1 MTRTPMGKRERHKA
15 ILEVVREGAIA
26 NQEALRARLR
36 KRGIQVAQAT
46 LSRDIR
52 ELGLVKGADSNGRP
66 HYQVPGEDAPHP
78 AALQRLLPDL
88 FVSADGT
95 KNLLL
100 LRTLVGGAQ
109 PIGAALDGE
118 QWPEVLG
125 TVAGDDTLLVIL
137 RDARHLAAVRE
148 RIERLAGGARA

>member
-1 MTRTPMGKRERHKA
+1 MPRMPTGKRERHKA
-15 ILEVVREGAIA
+15 IVEVVRAEPIP
-26 NQEALRARLR
+26 NQESLRARLR

-66 HYQVPGEDAPHP
+66 HYQVPGEDSPHA

-88 FVSADGT
+88 FLSADGT
-95 KNLLL
+95 QNLLL
-100 LRTLVGGAQ
+100 LRTMIGGAQ
-109 PIGAALDGE
+109 PIAAALDGE

-125 TVAGDDTLLVIL
+125 TVAGDDTVLVIL
-137 RDARHLAAVRE
+137 RDARHLKSVRD
-148 RIERLAGGARA
+148 RIDRLAGARR

>member
-1 MTRTPMGKRERHKA
+1 MTRSTMGKRERHKA
-15 ILEVVREGAIA
+15 ILEVVREEPVP
-26 NQEALRARLR
+26 NQEALRTRLR

-66 HYQVPGEDAPHP
+66 HYHAPGEDTPHP

-100 LRTLVGGAQ
+100 LRTLIGGAQ

-125 TVAGDDTLLVIL
+125 TIAGDDTVLVIL
-137 RDARHLAAVRE
+137 REARHLGSVRE
-148 RIERLAGGARA
+148 RIERLAGALP

>member
-1 MTRTPMGKRERHKA
+1 MGKRERHKA
-15 ILEVVREGAIA
+15 ILEVVRQEAIP

-36 KRGIQVAQAT
+36 KRGINVAQAT

-52 ELGLVKGADSNGRP
+52 ELGLVKGAGANGRP
-66 HYQVPGEDAPHP
+66 HYHAPDDEGPHA
-78 AALQRLLPDL
+78 AALKRLLPDL

-109 PIGAALDGE
+109 PIAAALDGE

-125 TVAGDDTLLVIL
+125 TVAGDDTVLLIL
-137 RDARHLAAVRE
+137 RDGRHLSAIRE
-148 RIERLAGGARA
+148 RIERLAGTR

>member
-1 MTRTPMGKRERHKA
+1 MGKRERHKA
-15 ILEVVREGAIA
+15 ILEVVREEQIP

-36 KRGIQVAQAT
+36 RRGFDVAQAT

-52 ELGLVKGADSNGRP
+52 ELGLVKGAGANGRP
-66 HYQVPGEDAPHP
+66 YYHAPDEGPHG
-78 AALQRLLPDL
+78 AALKRLLPDL
-88 FVSADGT
+88 FLSADGT

-109 PIGAALDGE
+109 PIGVALDGE

-125 TVAGDDTLLVIL
+125 TIAGDDTVLVIL
-137 RDARHLAAVRE
+137 RDARHLSAVRE
-148 RIERLAGGARA
+148 RLEKLAGGR

>member
-1 MTRTPMGKRERHKA
+1 MPRTPTGKRERHKA
-15 ILEVVREGAIA
+15 IVEVVRTEAIP
-26 NQEALRARLR
+26 NQEALRGRLR

-52 ELGLVKGADSNGRP
+52 ELGLVKGADSNARP
-66 HYQVPGEDAPHP
+66 HYQVPGEDSPHP

-95 KNLLL
+95 QNLLL
-100 LRTLVGGAQ
+100 LRTLIGGAQ

-125 TVAGDDTLLVIL
+125 TVAGDDTVLVIL
-137 RDARHLAAVRE
+137 REARHLRSVRD
-148 RIERLAGGARA
+148 RIERMAGGRP